1 MDKNKNQRKEK
12 LYELAQNISNHKFVD
27 LFVENYVLET
37 SFSRKD
43 IINREI
49 IVPAKLLNLIDINS
63 EDYINRCPLGKVA
76 VLIPK
81 NSIGLTV
88 VKAIA
93 SSYLMG
99 NKTIV
104 YFPSSIKKTAKIYQE
119 LLTSTLDDI
128 EVVDNDITSAAF
140 MRKCINSKDVDAIV
154 VYGDDCW
161 IDAYKK
167 IALQHKTKII
177 FEGPGN
183 DPMIVFQDSDLKL
196 AAEGAIRGGLNN
208 GGQSCSA
215 IERFFVHEKCLEEF
229 LSELIEK
236 LKIIKLGTPNDLKT
250 DIGPIASN
258 KIFSRIIRQIKE
270 SVEMG
275 AVVKFGGSIIKD
287 EITNLPIL
295 EPTVLINCDVEFPIV
310 KEETFGPVFPIVTFN
325 SEIELLHLLDN
336 TKYGL
341 NACSYGTTPINIVNY
356 LENSH
361 RNVYYNSTP
370 SCMVNLSTRLMDGGY
385 GRSGFIWDFDKNEDE
400 RTGIRKLSIEL
411 SKKCN

>member
-1 MDKNKNQRKEK
+1 MDKNKNQRVEK
-12 LYELAQNISNHKFVD
+12 LQELAQKISDHKFVD
-27 LFVENYVLET
+27 LFVETYVSET
-37 SFSRKD
+37 SFARKD
-43 IINREI
+43 VINREV
-49 IVPAKLLNLIDINS
+49 IVPSKLLNLIDADS
-63 EDYINRCPLGKVA
+63 EDLLNRCPIGKVA

-104 YFPSSIKKTAKIYQE
+104 YFPSSIKRTAKIYQE
-119 LLTSTLDDI
+119 LLTSTLDNI
-128 EVVDNDITSAAF
+128 EVVDSEITSAAF
-140 MRKCINSKDVDAIV
+140 MRKCINSKEIDAIV
-154 VYGDDCW
+154 VYGDDGW

-183 DPMIVFQDSDLKL
+183 DPMIVFPDSDLNL

-215 IERFFVHEKCLEEF
+215 IERFFVHENCLEKF

-236 LKIIKLGTPNDLKT
+236 LKKLQLGTPNDLKT

-275 AVVKFGGSIIKD
+275 AVVKYGGNIIKD
-287 EITNLPIL
+287 KITNLPIL

-336 TKYGL
+336 SKYGL

-385 GRSGFIWDFDKNEDE
+385 GRSGFVWDFDKNEEE
-400 RTGIRKLSIEL
+400 RTGVRKLSVEL